1 MATLK
6 GPTYQLINLKTNAK
20 HRNKKDWS
28 IGEGDPLANLETAAV
43 EAGTVWDSLWGLRHW

>member
-6 GPTYQLINLKTNAK
+6 GPTYQLINLKTSAK
-20 HRNKKDWS
+20 HWNKKDWS

-43 EAGTVWDSLWGLRHW
+43 EAGTVWDSLRGLRHW